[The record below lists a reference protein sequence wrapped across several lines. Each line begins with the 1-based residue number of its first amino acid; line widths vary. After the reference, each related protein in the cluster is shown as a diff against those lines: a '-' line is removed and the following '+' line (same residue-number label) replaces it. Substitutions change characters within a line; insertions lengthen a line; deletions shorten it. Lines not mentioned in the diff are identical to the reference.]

1 MSLTVER
8 VLLLKSADVFSEV
21 PEEDL
26 LELAAGVEEIEV
38 RLGERI
44 IEKGE
49 LGSSLYIVV
58 DGSVRVHDG
67 DRELRVL
74 GCREIFGEL
83 SVLDPQPRSASVT
96 AVEDTLLFRLDERV
110 LYEMMTENQ
119 ALTRGIIQ
127 MLCRRLRKSIG
138 GD

>member
-26 LELAAGVEEIEV
+26 LELAAGVEEIEA

-119 ALTRGIIQ
+119 ALTRGIIK
-127 MLCRRLRKSIG
+127 MLCRRLRKPIG
-138 GD
+138 DE

>member
-26 LELAAGVEEIEV
+26 LELAAGVEEIEA

-127 MLCRRLRKSIG
+127 MLCRRLRKPIG
-138 GD
+138 DE

>member
-67 DRELRVL
+67 DRELQVL

-83 SVLDPQPRSASVT
+83 SVLDPQPRSASIT
-96 AVEDTLLFRLDERV
+96 ALEETLLFRLDERV

-119 ALTRGIIQ
+119 ALTRGVIQ

>member
-26 LELAAGVEEIEV
+26 LELAAGVEEIEA

-127 MLCRRLRKSIG
+127 MLCRRLRKPIG
-138 GD
+138 DD